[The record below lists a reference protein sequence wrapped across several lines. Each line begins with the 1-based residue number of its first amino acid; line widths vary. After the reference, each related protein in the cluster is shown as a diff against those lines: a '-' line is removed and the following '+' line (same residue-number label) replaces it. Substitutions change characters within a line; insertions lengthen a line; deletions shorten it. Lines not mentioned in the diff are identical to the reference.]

1 MRMGGM
7 TTERSTREAI
17 AAIAEGGT
25 STETAAYRAYGW
37 LVRDDLSVLSFIDM
51 PDLDT
56 LPADPAV
63 ARAYFG
69 GIPA

>member
-1 MRMGGM
+1 M
-7 TTERSTREAI
+7 TTDRWTREAI
-17 AAIAEGGT
+17 AAIAKG
-25 STETAAYRAYGW
+25 STRTAAYRAYSW

-63 ARAYFG
+63 ARAHFG
-69 GIPA
+69 GRPA